1 MRTFYSLLS
10 FNIFFGGAAFCGNPN
25 WGNQKWRQ
33 KWLIEKR
40 RERQSCL
47 ATPSC
52 IMTQTVALKRL
63 ISHVYQPLV
72 FHQTVENLWK
82 HRDFMG
88 FRHFKSSFN
97 HLNPVR
103 LECIHRYP
111 SLHPF
116 MACPVQNGPLQR
128 MSASSVELHRG
139 ANRAS
144 ELRTAESIWKIRR
157 KWQVGMGQ
165 NPVPLVN
172 IKIAG
177 KWMFIPLKNGI
188 NRYWSI
194 PRWFWSQIIQFLL
207 FCWCQHH
214 PYEFLRMICVK
225 ITRFFFKPG
234 SLWECAFW

>member
-177 KWMFIPLKNGI
+177 KWMFIPLKMVLIGI
-188 NRYWSI
+188 DPYPGDFGAKLSNSCYFVGVNITLWI
-194 PRWFWSQIIQFLL
+194 FENDL
-207 FCWCQHH
+207 CQNHQ
-214 PYEFLRMICVK
+214 V
-225 ITRFFFKPG
+225 FF
-234 SLWECAFW
+234 